1 MASTA
6 VTVQDMFSAGLPAIK
21 ETANKALVKP
31 QRQLPMRDAQGK
43 FVERNTGLLLTALG
57 KIYGTLNKLV
67 ALTQESLGIQK
78 GEKVTDQ
85 REARDLSL
93 KGAESDPKDTSKDS
107 GQGFMSGG
115 WDKLKGAFGRVKES
129 PKLMFAI
136 IAGGLALLSK
146 YSDHLVTPLANLM
159 KWFDENGLPGIEKV
173 LLKAKDWA
181 VDKMIVVFENIKL
194 FFGKF
199 KKDGEY
205 RKQID
210 QLFLNISTVF
220 TFLANL
226 VEATD
231 KWISKY
237 DVGGAGP
244 HGMYPDQKLDEFEQA
259 KMVEDIQTKLMEG
272 FWGFM
277 NVGLK
282 TILKAFTIYFVGS
295 RAIKLILGMALRSFI
310 ATGTGVVLTG
320 ASLALGIAAIAAL
333 IGVGIWSLSN
343 SLIRAYQDT
352 VTDELGNQQDFK
364 WKEFF
369 VKYLVGPK
377 SGNKIVD
384 TIHNAYTKM
393 LEGAAIGAVI
403 GGISGAGL
411 FSIPAAGIGAIIGGL
426 TGLLVGGVTAWF
438 GEEKVDAA
446 VETMIGEASPLGML
460 ITYITDMYKT
470 LILTPFE
477 FIFGKL
483 GVAND
488 SLLARLGFQF
498 DRAALNDE
506 EMYGENVNKDKVAKK
521 SNEDLSSILTSA
533 EADLKALY
541 HRKDTDP
548 GWTPNMEHGI
558 IAAKKKIKTITAE
571 LASRDEPI
579 GADISK
585 SEFVLDKFMANKLS
599 ELGMKLEPSPYGGT
613 GNMIIAGNKSGSDN
627 TNIKTDNVYAGS
639 LGVVDTNG
647 TAASLGN
654 ANGLEVTVPLAYSR

>member
-1 MASTA
+1 MASTV
-6 VTVQDMFSAGLPAIK
+6 VTVQDNFSAGMPKIK
-21 ETANKALVKP
+21 ETANKALAK
-31 QRQLPMRDAQGK
+31 RQLPQRDHQGK
-43 FVERNTGLLLTALG
+43 FVERNTGLMLNALG
-57 KIYGTLNKLV
+57 NIYSQLRQLV
-67 ALTQESLGIQK
+67 ALTQESLNIQK
-78 GEKVTDQ
+78 GDEIQ
-85 REARDLSL
+85 EQQQLRNESL
-93 KGAESDPKDTSKDS
+93 AGAEADPEKITKEK
-107 GQGFMSGG
+107 GPGFMSKG
-115 WDKLKGAFGRVKES
+115 WKNLKGAFSKIKES
-129 PKLMFAI
+129 PSVMLGI
-136 IAGGLALLSK
+136 LLGGLALLSR
-146 YSDHLVTPLANLM
+146 YSENLIGPLANLLE
-159 KWFDENGLPGIEKV
+159 WFDKNGMPGIEKV
-173 LLKAKDWA
+173 LLKAKKWA
-181 VDKMIVVFENIKL
+181 IDKL
-194 FFGKF
+194 FEFVAELEQFFANFGT
-199 KKDGEY
+199 DGKY

-210 QLFLNISTVF
+210 KLFLNISTVF

-259 KMVEDIQTKLMEG
+259 KMVEDIQTELMEG

-352 VTDELGNQQDFK
+352 VTDELGNEKDFK
-364 WKEFF
+364 WKEFI

-498 DRAALNDE
+498 DRVALNKE
-506 EMYGENVNKDKVAKK
+506 EMYGENINKDKVSAK
-521 SNEDLSSILTSA
+521 SNEDLFSILTSA
-533 EADLKALY
+533 EADKKRLESQDYLTGDQQ
-541 HRKDTDP
+541 HDLR
-548 GWTPNMEHGI
+548 
-558 IAAKKKIKTITAE
+558 AAKKKIKTVTAE
-571 LASRDEPI
+571 LASRDEPTG

-585 SEFVLDKFMANKLS
+585 SEFVLDKYMVNKLS

-627 TNIKTDNVYAGS
+627 TNIKTDNVYAGGFTYS
-639 LGVVDTNG
+639 HPNATAQALARTRGFALGYH
-647 TAASLGN
+647 
-654 ANGLEVTVPLAYSR
+654 GL

>member
-1 MASTA
+1 
-6 VTVQDMFSAGLPAIK
+6 
-21 ETANKALVKP
+21 
-31 QRQLPMRDAQGK
+31 
-43 FVERNTGLLLTALG
+43 
-57 KIYGTLNKLV
+57 
-67 ALTQESLGIQK
+67 
-78 GEKVTDQ
+78 
-85 REARDLSL
+85 
-93 KGAESDPKDTSKDS
+93 
-107 GQGFMSGG
+107 
-115 WDKLKGAFGRVKES
+115 
-129 PKLMFAI
+129 
-136 IAGGLALLSK
+136 
-146 YSDHLVTPLANLM
+146 
-159 KWFDENGLPGIEKV
+159 
-173 LLKAKDWA
+173 
-181 VDKMIVVFENIKL
+181 
-194 FFGKF
+194 
-199 KKDGEY
+199 
-205 RKQID
+205 
-210 QLFLNISTVF
+210 
-220 TFLANL
+220 
-226 VEATD
+226 
-231 KWISKY
+231 
-237 DVGGAGP
+237 
-244 HGMYPDQKLDEFEQA
+244 
-259 KMVEDIQTKLMEG
+259 
-272 FWGFM
+272 
-277 NVGLK
+277 
-282 TILKAFTIYFVGS
+282 
-295 RAIKLILGMALRSFI
+295 
-310 ATGTGVVLTG
+310 
-320 ASLALGIAAIAAL
+320 
-333 IGVGIWSLSN
+333 
-343 SLIRAYQDT
+343 
-352 VTDELGNQQDFK
+352 
-364 WKEFF
+364 
-369 VKYLVGPK
+369 
-377 SGNKIVD
+377 
-384 TIHNAYTKM
+384 
-393 LEGAAIGAVI
+393 
-403 GGISGAGL
+403 
-411 FSIPAAGIGAIIGGL
+411 
-426 TGLLVGGVTAWF
+426 
-438 GEEKVDAA
+438 
-446 VETMIGEASPLGML
+446 LGML